1 MDINDENIEK
11 LFKEV
16 TTFNDITLDDIPD
29 IDLYMDQVT
38 TLFEKK
44 LHPLKREIDDKIMT
58 KTMINNY
65 AKAKIFPPVKSKK
78 YNKDQIILLELIYNL
93 KQNLSLSDIDAIFTP
108 VIEDTK
114 KEETEL
120 LSIENLYS
128 CFLDIKKYQLDGFKE
143 QYDELKKNIE
153 EKIENIALKN
163 PELNKIILMVLMLIS
178 QANMEKRMAEK
189 LIDNFLKKEV
199 EK

>member
-1 MDINDENIEK
+1 MDISAENIEK
-11 LFKEV
+11 LLKDV
-16 TTFNDITLDDIPD
+16 TSFNDISLEEIPD

-44 LHPLKREIDDKIMT
+44 LHPLKRDAGDKIMT

-93 KQNLSLSDIDAIFTP
+93 KQNLSLTDIDTIFTP

-114 KEETEL
+114 KDVKEL
-120 LSIENLYS
+120 SSIEDLYR
-128 CFLDIKKYQLDGFKE
+128 CFLDIKKQQLEAFQQQYDNLNTNIEKRTEQLEPKNYQLN
-143 QYDELKKNIE
+143 QL
-153 EKIENIALKN
+153 
-163 PELNKIILMVLMLIS
+163 IIMVLMLIS
-178 QANMEKRMAEK
+178 QANIEKRMAEK
-189 LIDNFLKKEV
+189 LIDNFLKKEE